1 MSNSKVG
8 RPKKDYVSLNVKLDA
23 DVAESLNDYCKLTGQ
38 TKTLAVERALMSFLK
53 TQNKSA
59 LVRLNKM
66 I

>member
-53 TQNKSA
+53 VQNKSA
-59 LVRLNKM
+59 IARLNKM